1 VNLNEGAE
9 LLEAMEL
16 LDEQEVSR
24 RVINTYAGDREVQKL
39 GCERTMSKVT
49 WEQGGFNGSENRDK
63 ENVSEFDDE
72 QYNMGRIW
80 LGKMEREDKELEV
93 EDEKVDDQ
101 VELWGKLLEK
111 VIREK
116 EKD

>member
-49 WEQGGFNGSENRDK
+49 
-63 ENVSEFDDE
+63 
-72 QYNMGRIW
+72 
-80 LGKMEREDKELEV
+80 
-93 EDEKVDDQ
+93 
-101 VELWGKLLEK
+101 
-111 VIREK
+111 
-116 EKD
+116 